1 MMQRLVALLMILA
14 AIFAAVPSPL
24 RAQADYKRYFDEDN
38 LPKVREIFN
47 QGRYDIVIQVCEYAD
62 RRGQPSWE
70 WRVLHFE
77 ALAAIGQYEEAYD
90 EAKKTAERFREDLGA
105 LLRLHRFFKTHGHKE
120 DADARFADLNAA
132 ARAMP
137 KKDRTTLD
145 LVHLGE
151 AALILGA
158 DPAKVLEQYFGPAK
172 MAKRKG
178 KEVPPGL
185 LEAHLASARLAE
197 AKEDL
202 KKAGEEYAAALRLAP
217 NDTEALF
224 GMAKVLFPNDREAG
238 ATYLEKTRAEAPLHF
253 GALLLQTESAINFE
267 QYEAATELLNLV
279 ESVNPRHPEAHA
291 YRAILAELERND
303 HAAFEQSRQTALSV
317 WKDNPEIDYLIGRVL
332 SRKYR
337 YQEGAE
343 AQQRALAFDPGF
355 LPAKLQ
361 LALDYLR
368 LGRVDEA
375 WPLAKEVAAADPY
388 NVLAF
393 NLEVLEKEIASFA
406 SVKTPDFIIR
416 LPPEEAEIY
425 GDRVVEILT
434 EAKNTLGAKYGLTID
449 HPTLVEFYPDQQD
462 FAIRSF
468 GSLGGDGLL
477 GVCFGSVVTMN
488 SPGSITAA
496 KSNWEATL
504 WHEYCH
510 VITLTATNNK
520 MPRWLSEGISVYE
533 EKQRQANWGQ
543 EMNPDYRKMILEDNA
558 LTPVSE
564 MSQAFFQAKDSMAVM
579 FAYYQSM
586 LVVEH
591 LVNTHGLEKLRAI
604 LADLGEGVLVNDAIA
619 RHTVPMEEFEKSF
632 ALFATNLAESYGPG
646 VDWTKPKPEEM
657 NPRVILSIATYLKDH
672 PSNFEARRLLTEQL
686 LQVKNWD
693 AAIESADA
701 LITLLPD
708 YTGQGNGYT
717 LKALALRGKDDAA
730 GEAAVLELLAARSA
744 EAFQAYQRLIEVN
757 FEKGNWDGVIA
768 NAARGLAI
776 NPFTE
781 RIHYCNGCAH
791 EAKAQPALAV
801 RSFENALR
809 LNPANPSEVRF
820 RLARNLRG
828 DDPAAAKRHLLDAL
842 ADSPRYREAHGM
854 LLEVVEGRPPS
865 PLPAAPK
872 PGPDPGTGPAPVS
885 GGQKTPGFHV
895 RSESPVSTDPKT
907 TDPFG
912 GSGMPPAPK
921 PAKPAPGAE
930 PTPPPQAPAPAPAQE
945 DRQRRVPLPGTE

>member
-14 AIFAAVPSPL
+14 AIAAVPSSL

-38 LPKVREIFN
+38 LPKVREIFD

-77 ALAAIGQYEEAYD
+77 ALAAIGQYEQAYE

-105 LLRLHRFFKTHGHKE
+105 LLRLHRFFKTHGYKE
-120 DADARFADLNAA
+120 DAAARFADLNAA
-132 ARAMP
+132 AKALP
-137 KKDRTTLD
+137 KKERTTLD

-172 MAKRKG
+172 SVKPKG

-202 KKAGEEYAAALRLAP
+202 KKAGEEYAAALRLDPA
-217 NDTEALF
+217 NIEALF

-253 GALLLQTESAINFE
+253 GALLLQAESAINFE
-267 QYEAATELLNLV
+267 QYDAATELLNLV

-303 HAAFEQSRQTALSV
+303 HAAFEQARGIALSV

-337 YQEGAE
+337 YEEGAQ

-388 NVLAF
+388 NILAF

-558 LTPVSE
+558 LTPVGE

-591 LVNTHGLEKLRAI
+591 LVDTYGIEKLRAI

-632 ALFATNLAESYGPG
+632 ALFATKLAEGYGPG
-646 VDWTKPKPEEM
+646 VDWTKPEPEEM
-657 NPRVILSIATYLKDH
+657 NPRVLLSIASYLKDH
-672 PSNFEARRLLTEQL
+672 PNNFEARRLLTEQL

-701 LITLLPD
+701 FIALLPD

-717 LKALALRGKDDAA
+717 LKALALRSKEDAV
-730 GEAAVLELLAARSA
+730 GEAAVLELLAAKSA

-781 RIHYCNGCAH
+781 RIHYCSGCAH
-791 EAKAQPALAV
+791 EAMAQPALAV

-809 LNPANPSEVRF
+809 LNPANPSEVRY
-820 RLARNLRG
+820 RLARNLKG

-854 LLEVVEGRPPS
+854 LIDIVDGRTTAPVAAP
-865 PLPAAPK
+865 PAA
-872 PGPDPGTGPAPVS
+872 
-885 GGQKTPGFHV
+885 
-895 RSESPVSTDPKT
+895 SP
-907 TDPFG
+907 
-912 GSGMPPAPK
+912 
-921 PAKPAPGAE
+921 
-930 PTPPPQAPAPAPAQE
+930 APAPAPAPAALQE
-945 DRQRRVPLPGTE
+945 DPRRKRVPLPEGKPTPVPVPK

>member
-1 MMQRLVALLMILA
+1 MKRRLA
-14 AIFAAVPSPL
+14 AIPGILLTLCTLCIFSPGKL
-24 RAQADYKRYFDEDN
+24 AAQADYKRYFDEDN
-38 LPKVREIFN
+38 LPKVREIFDR
-47 QGRYDIVIQVCEYAD
+47 GRYDIVVQVCEYAQ

-77 ALAAIGQYEEAYD
+77 SLAAMGRYEEAHE
-90 EAKKTAERFREDLGA
+90 EAVQTAERFRDELGA
-105 LLRLHRFFKTHGHKE
+105 VLRLHEFFKTHGYKE
-120 DADARFADLNAA
+120 DAAARLADLNAA
-132 ARAMP
+132 ARSVP

-151 AALILGA
+151 AAIVLGA

-172 MAKRKG
+172 ETKPKG
-178 KEVPPGL
+178 KEIPPGL
-185 LEAHLASARLAE
+185 LEAHLASGKLALD
-197 AKEDL
+197 KEDL
-202 KKAGEEYAAALRLAP
+202 KRAAEEFGAALRLAP
-217 NDTEALF
+217 ADIGALF
-224 GMAKVLFPNDREAG
+224 GMALALYPSDREAG
-238 ATYLEKTRAEAPLHF
+238 VTYLEKTLAEAPSHF
-253 GALLLQTESAINFE
+253 GALLLQAESAINFE
-267 QYEAATELLNLV
+267 KYDAASAYLDAV
-279 ESVNPRHPEAHA
+279 EVVNPRHPEAHA
-291 YRAILAELERND
+291 YRAILAELERAD
-303 HAAFEQSRQTALSV
+303 PAEFQRQREAALSV
-317 WKDNPEIDYLIGRVL
+317 WKENPVIDHLIGRVL

-337 YQEGAE
+337 YEEGAD
-343 AQQRALAFDPGF
+343 AQKRALALDPGF

-406 SVKTPDFIIR
+406 SVRTPDFIIR
-416 LPPEEAEIY
+416 LPPDEAEIY

-434 EAKNTLGAKYGLTID
+434 DAKKTLGEKYGLVID

-488 SPGSITAA
+488 SPGSITAS

-510 VITLTATNNK
+510 VVTLTATKNK

-543 EMNPDYRKMILEDNA
+543 EMNPDYRKMILEDQA

-591 LVNTHGLEKLRAI
+591 IVNRYGMEKLRAI
-604 LADLGEGVLVNDAIA
+604 LSDLAEGVLVNDAIA
-619 RHTVPMEEFEKSF
+619 RHTAPMEELEESF
-632 ALFATNLAESYGPG
+632 VLAATKLAESYGPG
-646 VDWTKPKPEEM
+646 VDWTDPPAEEM
-657 NPRVILSIATYLKDH
+657 NPRVLLSVASYLKSH
-672 PSNFEARRLLTEQL
+672 PANFEAHRLLAELQL
-686 LQVKNWD
+686 SAKNWD
-693 AAIESADA
+693 AAIEAADA
-701 LITLLPD
+701 FIRLIPE

-717 LKALALRGKDDAA
+717 LKALAMRGKEDVA
-730 GEAAVLELLAARSA
+730 GEAAALELLAARSA

-757 FEKGNWDGVIA
+757 FENGNWDGVIA

-781 RIHYCNGCAH
+781 RIHYCSGCAH
-791 EAKAQPALAV
+791 EARAEPTLAV
-801 RSFENALR
+801 RSFENSLR

-820 RLARNLRG
+820 RLARNLKG
-828 DDPAAAKRHLLDAL
+828 EDPVGAKRHLLDAL

-854 LLEVVEGRPPS
+854 LLEVVEGRAPS
-865 PLPAAPK
+865 PVPSAPD
-872 PGPDPGTGPAPVS
+872 PEANPGTGPHS
-885 GGQKTPGFHV
+885 
-895 RSESPVSTDPKT
+895 
-907 TDPFG
+907 
-912 GSGMPPAPK
+912 APK
-921 PAKPAPGAE
+921 
-930 PTPPPQAPAPAPAQE
+930 APAPAPTEEEQ
-945 DRQRRVPLPGTE
+945 RRRVPLPKN